1 MGGQTGVRPGS
12 NRGQTGVRPRFGV
25 QSPQKSGLPHEP
37 SCGRDEDFLSIDARL
52 SRTFQLKHGELDAWL
67 EVTNLTNR
75 SNPCC
80 VEYSVLDGPP
90 PVLFK
95 DEDNWLPILPSVGVL
110 WRY

>member
-1 MGGQTGVRPGS
+1 MRLAEPIDTPPEVLVGSRNDVR
-12 NRGQTGVRPRFGV
+12 
-25 QSPQKSGLPHEP
+25 L
-37 SCGRDEDFLSIDARL
+37 EDFLSIDARL

-90 PVLFK
+90 SVLFK